1 MVERG
6 IIQLPLLRIGG
17 GLLPRRM
24 GVSQVEEECG
34 DEDKIEVGAGGG
46 VEGGRRGTWVDNR
59 TYPLWRLSQHPHR
72 RSRYR

>member
-6 IIQLPLLRIGG
+6 IIQLLPLRTGG
-17 GLLPRRM
+17 DLLSRRM

-34 DEDKIEVGAGGG
+34 GEDKIEVGAGEE
-46 VEGGRRGTWVDNR
+46 VEGERRGTWVDNR

-72 RSRYR
+72 KSRYR